1 MQKYQD
7 VIIAAGLPVSGAS
20 VLVRPTGVT
29 TSTSV
34 IYSDSGTTTKTN
46 PTTTDGNG
54 RFTFYGANGRYDLV
68 YSGGT
73 PTITPGT
80 MSDVMLEDVPLSNL
94 SELSTAS
101 AARDN
106 IGLGSA
112 AVVSTSTLL
121 QKINDLSDLGTA
133 SNARANLG
141 LGSAAVVS
149 TAAFLQAVN
158 NLSELSTSTLPGI
171 ARANLGLGSAAVV
184 STSTFFQRNNNLS
197 DVTSTA
203 SAQANL
209 GLVIGTN
216 VQAFSTGIVT
226 STGTNTFS
234 AAQRGAVVALASTGQ
249 IAPNL
254 GAANNFSLAMTV
266 NTTLATPTN
275 IVAGQSGRIA
285 ITQNSTA
292 MTLAYDSAFWKFA
305 AGATA
310 TLSTATA
317 VGTVDVL
324 RYYTITSTS
333 AECEMRNGVA

>member
-133 SNARANLG
+133 SNAR
-141 LGSAAVVS
+141 
-149 TAAFLQAVN
+149 T
-158 NLSELSTSTLPGI
+158 
-171 ARANLGLGSAAVV
+171 NLGLGSAAVV

-292 MTLAYDSAFWKFA
+292 MTLASNSAFWKFA